1 MNEPQN
7 FADLKQEK
15 ELFNLMDED
24 NLSASPD
31 GKYKTYGVK
40 STIEY
45 ERSPDEIQELI
56 MKISKGSEYQ
66 RVEEKRNQQVREKL
80 DKYMAKVN
88 RAQNNPD
95 YWN

>member
-1 MNEPQN
+1 
-7 FADLKQEK
+7 
-15 ELFNLMDED
+15 MDED

-66 RVEEKRNQQVREKL
+66 RVEEKRN
-80 DKYMAKVN
+80 
-88 RAQNNPD
+88 
-95 YWN
+95 